1 MPSSHTYTTALS
13 VVCYILLT
21 VSTTTKVSSFS
32 SPRGTTLQLQ
42 PQSFIST
49 SVHNAYQYNIISSS
63 RYKSKYRRRGYNNQI
78 SLKSSIEDTI
88 ETDSDGGDKVSNKEE
103 TLLFNSAS
111 DAAKANINTL
121 DVISGSSQ
129 SNVATIEGST
139 KQQQIQDVLSSP
151 ELLDPASILDAT
163 IGNTLPQSN
172 TKDEEDVKKEV
183 PELATNLFDTA
194 LDAAASME
202 DTPESSP
209 STKAVSSSSTSENA
223 ATKSK
228 EEDLELTRL
237 AILKHINRYDLSM
250 NQFDDIEDDNDELGE
265 TAQYLDNL
273 QQPNPTFEKD
283 IDKLSEI
290 QVTKKP
296 SEKLTAPS
304 IQKILQY
311 TIPAIGIWLCSPVLS
326 MIDTA
331 AVGLLSG
338 TSQQAAL
345 NPAVSVTDYGAL
357 VVAFM
362 YTATTNLI
370 AASVQEDKDDYLA
383 DSTLNNERGMEQPKT
398 ISTLV
403 TAMKLALYVGSI
415 FSVLIFTCGKQL
427 LKLLIGNDNLDPEV
441 FSAALRYV
449 QIRSIGM
456 PAMVVIGTAQSASLG
471 MQDVTSPLY
480 VLLAAAVINFLGD
493 VLLVPMKSGLFGGA
507 AGAAWATVA
516 SQYAALLFFAR
527 WLTTSSS
534 SSVAEED
541 EASGSSTDGKVIDKR
556 SWEVPEKVKTFIKY
570 LSSSK
575 LARRARRAACSSAG
589 SGRFIEDA
597 SVPEVTTIP
606 PSRWNVKIRR
616 SKSKKQKKAQ
626 PKTLGFLSNSG
637 ISLRSYLS
645 LSNLNMSKAAQFLPF
660 VIPVTTTSGKSA
672 LVLFHYVNS
681 CV

>member
-1 MPSSHTYTTALS
+1 MSSSTYTTAALS
-13 VVCYILLT
+13 IVWYILAI
-21 VSTTTKVSSFS
+21 STTTRVSSFS
-32 SPRGTTLQLQ
+32 SPRGTTTTLQQ
-42 PQSFIST
+42 THT
-49 SVHNAYQYNIISSS
+49 SIRHNYNNAYQYITSSS
-63 RYKSKYRRRGYNNQI
+63 RYKSKYHRRGYNNQI
-78 SLKSSIEDTI
+78 SSLKSSIEDTI
-88 ETDSDGGDKVSNKEE
+88 ETSDSEGGDSIDKEE

-111 DAAKANINTL
+111 DAVNANINTL
-121 DVISGSSQ
+121 DVIG
-129 SNVATIEGST
+129 SNVASIEGSST

-163 IGNTLPQSN
+163 IGMGDTSEASTSS
-172 TKDEEDVKKEV
+172 TKTIS
-183 PELATNLFDTA
+183 P
-194 LDAAASME
+194 
-202 DTPESSP
+202 P
-209 STKAVSSSSTSENA
+209 STPSTLENA
-223 ATKSK
+223 AAAKSK

-250 NQFDDIEDDNDELGE
+250 NQFDSDNEDIDEELGE

-273 QQPNPTFEKD
+273 QQPNPTFEYE

-290 QVTKKP
+290 QVTNKKP
-296 SEKLTAPS
+296 TEKLTAPS
-304 IQKILQY
+304 IQKILRY

-370 AASVQEDKDDYLA
+370 AASVQEDKDDYLS

-403 TAMKLALYVGSI
+403 TALKLALYVGSI
-415 FSVLIFTCGKQL
+415 FGVLIFTCGKQL

-480 VLLAAAVINFLGD
+480 VLLAAAVINFFGD

-527 WLTTSSS
+527 WLTASTSSS
-534 SSVAEED
+534 AVD
-541 EASGSSTDGKVIDKR
+541 DDASGGSATDEVIEKR
-556 SWEVPEKVKTFIKY
+556 SWEAPGKVKAFLKY

-616 SKSKKQKKAQ
+616 SKRKSQKKVQ
-626 PKTLGFLSNSG
+626 PKTRGFLSNSG
-637 ISLRSYLS
+637 LSLRSYLS
-645 LSNLNMSKAAQFLPF
+645 LSNLNKSKAAQFLPF
-660 VIPVTTTSGKSA
+660 VIPVTTTSIGRKVRVSI
-672 LVLFHYVNS
+672 LLSYEVLCS
-681 CV
+681 M

>member
-1 MPSSHTYTTALS
+1 MFT
-13 VVCYILLT
+13 
-21 VSTTTKVSSFS
+21 
-32 SPRGTTLQLQ
+32 SPRLHKLC
-42 PQSFIST
+42 
-49 SVHNAYQYNIISSS
+49 NAH
-63 RYKSKYRRRGYNNQI
+63 
-78 SLKSSIEDTI
+78 L
-88 ETDSDGGDKVSNKEE
+88 
-103 TLLFNSAS
+103 
-111 DAAKANINTL
+111 
-121 DVISGSSQ
+121 
-129 SNVATIEGST
+129 
-139 KQQQIQDVLSSP
+139 
-151 ELLDPASILDAT
+151 
-163 IGNTLPQSN
+163 
-172 TKDEEDVKKEV
+172 
-183 PELATNLFDTA
+183 
-194 LDAAASME
+194 
-202 DTPESSP
+202 
-209 STKAVSSSSTSENA
+209 
-223 ATKSK
+223 
-228 EEDLELTRL
+228 
-237 AILKHINRYDLSM
+237 
-250 NQFDDIEDDNDELGE
+250 
-265 TAQYLDNL
+265 
-273 QQPNPTFEKD
+273 
-283 IDKLSEI
+283 
-290 QVTKKP
+290 
-296 SEKLTAPS
+296 
-304 IQKILQY
+304 
-311 TIPAIGIWLCSPVLS
+311 PAIGIWLCSPVLS

-415 FSVLIFTCGKQL
+415 FGVLIFTCGKQL

-456 PAMVVIGTAQSASLG
+456 PAMVIIGTAQSASLG

-480 VLLAAAVINFLGD
+480 VLFAAAVINFFGD

-527 WLTTSSS
+527 WLTTSASS
-534 SSVAEED
+534 PVTGDDDDTSNGSAND
-541 EASGSSTDGKVIDKR
+541 EGMVKR
-556 SWEVPEKVKTFIKY
+556 SRKVPEKVKTLLKY

-597 SVPEVTTIP
+597 SVPEVSNVS

-616 SKSKKQKKAQ
+616 SKRKNPKKAQ
-626 PKTLGFLSNSG
+626 PKTRGFLSNTG
-637 ISLRSYLS
+637 LSLRSYLS
-645 LSNLNMSKAAQFLPF
+645 LSNLNKSKAAQFLPF
-660 VIPVTTTSGKSA
+660 VIPVTTTSIGRYA
-672 LVLFHYVNS
+672 YIYVDM
-681 CV
+681 CYVEIY